1 MAKYKVYEIEERV
14 TATGKELKKL
24 VLQGEGKQY
33 PDKGVTMWSD
43 HPLFTTIA
51 AGQTIEAE
59 IQVTDSKTPNP
70 HGGFYKNKVLLKESG
85 VGSKAP
91 SQTAENARGSNVID
105 FKLLPVVTRLEAA
118 LDRLERVTG
127 YVAGEVQK
135 EDDVIIPFAD
145 DEVMTKNSPF

>member
-1 MAKYKVYEIEERV
+1 MKYKVYEIEERV
-14 TATGKELKKL
+14 TSTGKELKKL

-51 AGQTIEAE
+51 TGQTIEAE

-70 HGGFYKNKVLLKESG
+70 HGGFYKNKVLLKESN
-85 VGSKAP
+85 VGAKTSP
-91 SQTAENARGSNVID
+91 ETGLNARTSNVVD

-118 LDRLERVTG
+118 LDRLEKVTG
-127 YVAGEVQK
+127 FLAGEVQK

-145 DEVMTKNSPF
+145 DDAMSKNSPF

>member
-1 MAKYKVYEIEERV
+1 MKYKVYEIEEKV
-14 TATGKELKKL
+14 TATGKEMKKL

-51 AGQTIEAE
+51 SGQTIEAE

-85 VGSKAP
+85 VGSKVAVGG
-91 SQTAENARGSNVID
+91 SSGRVENLLEFEIKPLLYKILAWQDRRD
-105 FKLLPVVTRLEAA
+105 KLDGIEDGAS
-118 LDRLERVTG
+118 
-127 YVAGEVQK
+127 K
-135 EDDVIIPFAD
+135 EDDVMAGNIPF
-145 DEVMTKNSPF
+145 